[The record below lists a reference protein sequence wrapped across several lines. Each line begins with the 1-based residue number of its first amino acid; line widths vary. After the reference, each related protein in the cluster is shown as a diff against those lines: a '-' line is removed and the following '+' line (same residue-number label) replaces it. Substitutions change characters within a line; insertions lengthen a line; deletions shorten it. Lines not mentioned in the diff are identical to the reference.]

1 MIRLPALQWWHD
13 SWFPSL
19 GEFTSLVVLM
29 FWGVLALAVALIVLA
44 VAFMVTVFIFKFPAF
59 LEARA
64 EAKQKKWSLKWREK
78 RDREEAGKKS
88 PPIQE

>member
-1 MIRLPALQWWHD
+1 MIRLIALQWWHD

-29 FWGVLALAVALIVLA
+29 FWGVIALAVALIVLA
-44 VAFMVTVFIFKFPAF
+44 VALMVIVFIPAW

-64 EAKQKKWSLKWREK
+64 EVRHKKESLKWREK
-78 RDREEAGKKS
+78 WDREQASKKS